1 MRGGEGALTR
11 QEPRTL
17 VVPAVLKEIDR
28 VRAFLRDSIAG
39 LALGD
44 EDRLKIELALHEIC
58 VNIVMYAYPAG
69 AAGSLSVRLWRC
81 GASACIEVRDR
92 GVPFDPASKPDP
104 DLLAKVRRGQGGGL
118 GVYLFK
124 TLMDGFTYRREDG
137 QNILTIFKKLPT
149 EPPAAQ

>member
-1 MRGGEGALTR
+1 MAQKDVRELTVR
-11 QEPRTL
+11 AGLEE
-17 VVPAVLKEIDR
+17 VDR
-28 VRAFLRDSIAG
+28 VRGFLRDFLLG
-39 LALGD
+39 LPVADHDILP
-44 EDRLKIELALHEIC
+44 IELSLHEIC
-58 VNIVMYAYPAG
+58 VNIVMHAYPEG
-69 AAGSLSVRLWRC
+69 AAGRLSVRLWRC
-81 GASACIEVRDR
+81 GASVCIEIRDR

-104 DLLAKVRRGQGGGL
+104 DLLAKVRNGQGGGF

>member
-1 MRGGEGALTR
+1 MAQKDVRELTVR
-11 QEPRTL
+11 AGLEE
-17 VVPAVLKEIDR
+17 VDR
-28 VRAFLRDSIAG
+28 VRGFLRDFLLG
-39 LALGD
+39 LSVGD
-44 EDRLKIELALHEIC
+44 HDILPIELSLHEIC